1 MDKGDKVINKVVV
14 RGVRPRTPGE
24 VLAVRKT
31 ETDSEPM
38 ALVKFKGYSGP
49 RSTEQSNLEVQP

>member
-1 MDKGDKVINKVVV
+1 
-14 RGVRPRTPGE
+14 
-24 VLAVRKT
+24 
-31 ETDSEPM
+31 M